1 MIFRAVVKGYEL
13 SEVPS
18 SLQFTGGFALR
29 PGVGQGHPVGRC
41 MPYFG
46 QIRKT
51 ARRDRRLTR
60 HLKEQ

>member
-41 MPYFG
+41 MPYLG
-46 QIRKT
+46 KSAKPRAAT
-51 ARRDRRLTR
+51 AA
-60 HLKEQ
+60 

>member
-1 MIFRAVVKGYEL
+1 MIFRAVVKDTNYQKYPPVL
-13 SEVPS
+13 R
-18 SLQFTGGFALR
+18 FTGGFALR